1 MDLDESTI
9 RSLDLI
15 YNISLKSKTEGTLFA
30 ALNETKTPM
39 GKRLLR
45 EEILHPLQDISEIQ
59 KRQKFIHAC
68 KSNTIILEKIRTE
81 LNYISDTDAIL
92 SRLSL

>member
-15 YNISLKSKTEGTLFA
+15 YNISLKSKTEGTLFV